1 MKGLKS
7 IKEENL
13 TLYVFKKQKKEKKQK
28 NNNLQEQQKW
38 VMLRLQGPDFSEKKY
53 FL

>member
-1 MKGLKS
+1 MLVKGLKS

-13 TLYVFKKQKKEKKQK
+13 TLYVFKKQK
-28 NNNLQEQQKW
+28 NNLQQQQNEQCLGYKGQT
-38 VMLRLQGPDFSEKKY
+38 SEKKY

>member
-28 NNNLQEQQKW
+28 NNNLQQKKNEYC
-38 VMLRLQGPDFSEKKY
+38 LGYKGQTSEKKY